1 MAAAAAGHDLP
12 FVCVPAGTRNHF
24 ALDLGV
30 DRHDDVLGALDA
42 FTDGVERRIDLA
54 EVNGRAFVNNVS
66 LGIYGEAVRQSAYR
80 NAKVRTLVQTAEPVL
95 GPSGKTPA
103 LRLIDDG
110 GREHT
115 RLIVVLVSNNPY
127 ALSRPSSAADPRS
140 AVVASASCS
149 STHRTVERSSGSGL
163 DGT

>member
-1 MAAAAAGHDLP
+1 
-12 FVCVPAGTRNHF
+12 
-24 ALDLGV
+24 V

-66 LGIYGEAVRQSAYR
+66 LGIYGEAVRQSAFR
-80 NAKVRTLVQTAEPVL
+80 DVKVRTLVQTAEQML
-95 GPSGKTPA
+95 G
-103 LRLIDDG
+103 RVG
-110 GREHT
+110 GRRRCAWSTTKGASAPVSPSCWCRTT
-115 RLIVVLVSNNPY
+115 RTPWVG
-127 ALSRPSSAADPRS
+127 RSSAGDPRS